1 MGELKAAIAEAEGTP
16 SAQQRL
22 ATIDGGEP
30 ANGVQLLTDVT
41 ALQAGL
47 NSPTAAW
54 LLASN

>member
-22 ATIDGGEP
+22 ATIDG
-30 ANGVQLLTDVT
+30 VQLLADVT